1 MPLVSRLVCSI
12 GWSTFVMDVFLR
24 LCERA
29 GASYPL
35 DSFVEQG
42 NAILAAVVS
51 GKVSWAGTTLPA
63 RTAAVVQGLAEAH
76 FPLQADQARGLLRIL
91 DALIDLGDRRSVALE
106 QSEVFRGIQVTRI

>member
-1 MPLVSRLVCSI
+1 MPLVSRLVGSI
-12 GWSTFVMDVFLR
+12 GWSTFAMDVFLR

-35 DSFVEQG
+35 DSFVEQANTVLG
-42 NAILAAVVS
+42 AVVS
-51 GKVSWAGTTLPA
+51 GKGSWVGTTLPA

-76 FPLQADQARGLLRIL
+76 YPVQVNQARGLLRIL

-106 QSEVFRGIQVTRI
+106 QSEVFRGIQVSRV